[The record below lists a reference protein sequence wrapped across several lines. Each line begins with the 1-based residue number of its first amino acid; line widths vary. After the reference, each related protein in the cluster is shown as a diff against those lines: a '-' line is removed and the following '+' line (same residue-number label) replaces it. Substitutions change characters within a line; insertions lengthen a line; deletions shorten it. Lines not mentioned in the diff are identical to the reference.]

1 MTFHALL
8 RRMLTS
14 VQVIRREPV
23 VLFRTPRFVWRAINE
38 GPRLTLRRIK
48 YITDPFRF
56 SSSSLN
62 YQAWRDKFGT
72 TDQEKAAM
80 TAWAEALHEPL
91 VIALLMPVFNPKPEW
106 LQEAIDSVRSQ
117 LYPHWQLCIAD
128 DCSTDPRIRPLLEA
142 AMAADPRIQVV
153 FRDHNGHICA
163 SSNSALELVQAP
175 WMALLD
181 HDDLLPDEALIWVAK
196 AVTDHPDA
204 CLFYSD
210 EDKIG
215 PEGKPFDPYF
225 KGDWNPVLMEAQNM
239 FCHLGVYSTELVRQ
253 VGGFREGFEGSQDHD
268 LVLRCS
274 EQVRR
279 DQIVHIPRVLYHWRV
294 HPQSTSSGVSAKSY
308 SIKTAERAITEHLHR
323 IDLPLER
330 MRWSSSGFRP
340 KLALPNPAPRVSV
353 IIPTRN
359 GIEVLA
365 PCLTSLLECT
375 CYPDLEVVV
384 VDNGSDEPSTLH
396 LLADLEQK
404 GRIKVLRDPSPF
416 NYSALNNRAVQQTN
430 SELICLL
437 NNDIEVIDPG
447 WLEELVVQVLRPGV
461 GAVGAKLLYPDR
473 TIQHGGVVL
482 GVGGVAGH
490 AHHRCHEDEHGY
502 FSRAQLTQEMTAV
515 TAACLLVRR
524 SHYEAVGGL
533 NEEQLKVAFNDVD
546 FCLKLREVG
555 LRNIF
560 VAESKLIHHE
570 SVSRGDD
577 LSGEKAKRFESEALW
592 MMQKW
597 SDQLSNDPYYNPN
610 LSLDFMPFAL
620 SSPMSL
626 SSPPRLKR
634 WLSS

>member
-1 MTFHALL
+1 MKVHALL
-8 RRMLTS
+8 SRMLTS
-14 VQVIRREPV
+14 ARVFRREPD
-23 VLFRTPRFVWRAINE
+23 VLVRAPRFIWRAIKE
-38 GPRLTLRRIK
+38 GPRLSLHRLRRI
-48 YITDPFRF
+48 TDPLRF
-56 SSSSLN
+56 TASSPN
-62 YQAWRDKFGT
+62 YQAWRDQFRT
-72 TDQEKAAM
+72 TDQERAAM
-80 TAWAEALHEPL
+80 AAWAEALQEPV
-91 VIALLMPVFNPKPEW
+91 VISVLMPVFNPKPEW

-142 AMAADPRIQVV
+142 AMVADPRIQVV
-153 FRDHNGHICA
+153 FREHNGHICA
-163 SSNSALELVQAP
+163 SSNSALELVDAP

-196 AVTDHPDA
+196 AIIDHPDA
-204 CLFYSD
+204 RLFYSD

-215 PEGKPFDPYF
+215 QDNVLFDPYF

-274 EQVRR
+274 EQIRR
-279 DQIVHIPRVLYHWRV
+279 DQIVHIPRALYHWRV
-294 HPQSTSSGVSAKSY
+294 HPQSTSSGLSAKSY
-308 SIKTAERAITEHLHR
+308 SVRSAERAITEHFHR
-323 IDLPLER
+323 IGLPLER
-330 MRWSSSGFRP
+330 MRWNSSGFHP
-340 KLALPNPAPRVSV
+340 KLALPNPVPRVSV

-359 GIEVLA
+359 GIEVLK

-375 CYPDLEVVV
+375 CYPDLEVLV
-384 VDNGSDEPSTLH
+384 VDNGSDDPSTLEF
-396 LLADLEQK
+396 LADLEQQ
-404 GRIKVLRDPSPF
+404 GRIKVFRDPSPF

-430 SELICLL
+430 SELVCLL

-490 AHHRCHEDEHGY
+490 AHHRCPEDHGGY
-502 FSRAQLTQEMTAV
+502 FSRAQLTQEMAAV
-515 TAACLLVRR
+515 TGACLLVRR

-533 NEEQLKVAFNDVD
+533 NEEHLKVAFNDID
-546 FCLKLREVG
+546 FCLKLRELG
-555 LRNIF
+555 LHNIY
-560 VAESKLIHHE
+560 APEARLIHHE

-577 LSGEKAKRFESEALW
+577 LSCEKAKRFAAETAW
-592 MMQKW
+592 MLNQW
-597 SDQLSNDPYYNPN
+597 DDQLNHDPAFNPN
-610 LSLDFMPFAL
+610 LYLHNMPFSLDGGISF
-620 SSPMSL
+620 SC
-626 SSPPRLKR
+626 PPRLQS
-634 WLSS
+634 WFSS